1 MADSLQDVFN
11 ISCDLCGY
19 LYAPLF
25 TFNFFGELDPVRVC
39 EWAGL
44 LVDVVNVQ
52 HFTHELDNWLGLVE
66 SCGRDCRM
74 KQRHELVHTMTY
86 RTTTSGKY
94 TEILH
99 QPFEFHL
106 KSLRKLLLNEE
117 Q

>member
-11 ISCDLCGY
+11 ISCDPCGH
-19 LYAPLF
+19 LSTPLF

-52 HFTHELDNWLGLVE
+52 HFTHELDDWLGLVE
-66 SCGRDCRM
+66 SCGRHCRM
-74 KQRHELVHTMTY
+74 TQRHELVHTMTCC
-86 RTTTSGKY
+86 TTTSGKC

-99 QPFEFHL
+99 QQFEII
-106 KSLRKLLLNEE
+106 KKTVT